1 MSEWTKCQRKTCEP
15 KRKAFKVPQEFRETY
30 SFLNLYKFKDGLC
43 RIIPNNPSTIKAAN
57 GNQANGNSSSK
68 VSLNIFLQFLTPTI
82 FSNLDSNWGHSITTW
97 TRRGRGPVEV
107 HAWSRDKDWVQCK
120 MFTFA
125 HLRGGGVKIG

>member
-1 MSEWTKCQRKTCEP
+1 MSEWTKCQQKTCEP

-68 VSLNIFLQFLTPTI
+68 VNVNIFLQFLTPTI
-82 FSNLDSNWGHSITTW
+82 FSNLDSNWSFNNYVDKKRKGASRKSTLGHVTKI
-97 TRRGRGPVEV
+97 
-107 HAWSRDKDWVQCK
+107 KYLCK
-120 MFTFA
+120 
-125 HLRGGGVKIG
+125 